1 MGGLSLLDDSPLRL
15 FAIPAKPIRTLDK
28 RVKRVNKYVTN
39 DSDLGIIPRCPSEN
53 SSCERVAG

>member
-15 FAIPAKPIRTLDK
+15 FAKPIRTLDK

-39 DSDLGIIPRCPSEN
+39 DSDLGIIPRCPPEN
-53 SSCERVAG
+53 SFCERVAG